1 MKKFLL
7 GSIAISLLGT
17 VLGCS
22 SDTKPASQQQP
33 AQSGT
38 ATAQNVPD
46 KTYTLKMG
54 HVLAETHPYQIG
66 AEKWKELI
74 EEKSKGRIKVD
85 VYHSSQLGG
94 ERQLQEG
101 VQGNT
106 VQAALI
112 GSTLGML
119 EPAFLVNDLP
129 YVYENAEV
137 ARKNLDGELGTKLFS
152 LLDDKGIKGLAWWE
166 QGYRN
171 VTTANKPV
179 RKPEDLQG
187 LKIRVPETETYIE
200 TFNTLGANAVTIP
213 FSELFNAMEQG
224 IVDGQENPVAQ
235 IFTSAFYEV
244 QKYTSLTEHFYGPAA
259 LIISQKFYDSLPEDL
274 QKVIDEAS
282 IEARDYQRQ
291 VVTEQTN
298 QYIADLKA
306 KGMTII
312 EDVDKA
318 AFREATKSV
327 HEKYASKIGQD
338 ILDLVKH

>member
-7 GSIAISLLGT
+7 GSVAISLLGT

-22 SDTKPASQQQP
+22 SDTKLAAQQQP
-33 AQSGT
+33 AQAGSA
-38 ATAQNVPD
+38 ATPSAPD
-46 KTYTLKMG
+46 KTYTIKLG

-74 EEKSKGRIKVD
+74 EEKSNGKIKVEL
-85 VYHSSQLGG
+85 YHSSQLGG

-101 VQGNT
+101 VQANT

-119 EPAFLVNDLP
+119 EPAFLINDLP
-129 YVYENAEV
+129 FVYENAEV

-171 VTTANKPV
+171 VTTTDKPV

-187 LKIRVPETETYIE
+187 LKIRVPEIETYID

-213 FSELFNAMEQG
+213 FAELFSAMEQG

-244 QKYTSLTEHFYGPAA
+244 QKYVSLTEHFYGPAA
-259 LIISQKFYDSLPEDL
+259 LIISQKFYNNLPEDL
-274 QKVIDEAS
+274 QKIIDEAS

-291 VVTEQTN
+291 VVTDQSD
-298 QYIADLKA
+298 QYVADLKA
-306 KGMTII
+306 KGMTVID
-312 EDVDKA
+312 DVDKV